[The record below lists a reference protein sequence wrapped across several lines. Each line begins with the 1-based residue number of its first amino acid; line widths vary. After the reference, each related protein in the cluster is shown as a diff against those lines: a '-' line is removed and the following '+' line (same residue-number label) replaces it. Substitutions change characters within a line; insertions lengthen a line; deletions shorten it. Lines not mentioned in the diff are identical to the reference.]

1 MIWTVS
7 VISLAGVTCH
17 WTSFISHQNFS
28 GWVNLFRCQASIFW
42 TNRIDM
48 GKISS
53 REFHVKSAWKD
64 EKSHHNLFSGEF
76 LMKNV
81 TCKCHVQIRKF
92 MWRYF
97 AFYAFHM
104 QNIFR
109 ELHVR
114 RAVVSHEKGHHM
126 TFFMGITH
134 AHFTWNSHDSSFW
147 HFPPFIGQISVQ
159 IYFK

>member
-81 TCKCHVQIRKF
+81 TCKCHVQI
-92 MWRYF
+92 
-97 AFYAFHM
+97 
-104 QNIFR
+104 
-109 ELHVR
+109 HVKVFCILR
-114 RAVVSHEKGHHM
+114 LSHAKYLSWIACEKGCRITWKGPSHDFFHGNNPC
-126 TFFMGITH
+126 TFYMK
-134 AHFTWNSHDSSFW
+134 FTW
-147 HFPPFIGQISVQ
+147 
-159 IYFK
+159 